1 MQAGA
6 ELPAGATAGD
16 DPDVL
21 LLWQAAAGDGEAFRR
36 FYERHH
42 RRVYFFLF
50 RILGEQTA
58 AEDALAE
65 TFTAAWRQA
74 GSFQGRSAVS
84 TWLLGIARNLANN
97 HLRRRRDHE
106 SLDDHEHLPGE
117 EPPGLEHSDR
127 ARVMAAALNR
137 LSAKHRE
144 ALDLV
149 FYHELKYGEIA
160 ELLGIPTGTVKT
172 RVLHAKEALR
182 NVLTQMEV
190 SRDAI

>member
-1 MQAGA
+1 MQADA
-6 ELPAGATAGD
+6 ERPAGGAPGD
-16 DPDVL
+16 EPDVL
-21 LLWQAAAGDGEAFRR
+21 LLWQTAAGDGEAFRK

-50 RILGEQTA
+50 RMVGEQSA
-58 AEDALAE
+58 AEDVLAE

-97 HLRRRRDHE
+97 HLRCRRDHE
-106 SLDDHEHLPGE
+106 NLDDHEHLSGE
-117 EPPGLEHSDR
+117 ARSDLEQSDR
-127 ARVMAAALNR
+127 ARVMAAALQR

-182 NVLTQMEV
+182 AVLTKMEV
-190 SRDAI
+190 RRDAI